1 MIFLSAYL
9 ACLEQ
14 DLLLTRYYWR

>member
-1 MIFLSAYL
+1 MIFLGAYL

-14 DLLLTRYYWR
+14 NLLLTRYYWR